1 MIDMSC
7 AAAAAAADEGDK
19 VKREGGRPSIS
30 AACWCHTSARA
41 LLLLMLLLLL
51 LPSFTGKAFMASA
64 ITTAMCR
71 SYEGD
76 EDGDDWC
83 SWWKMRTRGER
94 VATAKGF
101 RSANEKHWGAQARG
115 AEKQDYTVR
124 HKMQAHE
131 GKIRMICTHCRRRR

>member
-41 LLLLMLLLLL
+41 LLLLLLL